1 LKKRLS
7 LVGFPDHGRETR
19 QSGILEEILSKNFVW
34 KSGQKML
41 EIKDFFSA
49 CVGNWKTER
58 TYHYPLQNEV
68 ERSYTEFNVAGL
80 SLAEKS
86 QISSSFL
93 PVGAMSATEE
103 IDRFPGFRIGFDTV
117 SEKGERVA
125 MNLKALFVPDRAI
138 LAPDLLGRDPLAPAT
153 PLTAEILDSPEIVRG
168 LYLRD
173 EGYSETG
180 AITGRFTYLPSRQT
194 LELVTYY
201 SRSVA
206 VDQLRLISPTSRL
219 RTIVTYQRPQPGE
232 VPTVINLVGFG
243 LEQKSV

>member
-1 LKKRLS
+1 
-7 LVGFPDHGRETR
+7 
-19 QSGILEEILSKNFVW
+19 
-34 KSGQKML
+34 ML
-41 EIKDFFSA
+41 EIQDFFSA
-49 CVGNWKTER
+49 CVGTWKTER
-58 TYHYPLQNEV
+58 TYHYPLDNEV
-68 ERSYTEFNVAGL
+68 ERSYTEFNVAAL
-80 SLAEKS
+80 TEAEKQ
-86 QISSSFL
+86 QISSDFL
-93 PVGAMSATEE
+93 PSGSMSAAAQ
-103 IDRFPGFRIGFDTV
+103 IDDFPGFRIGFSTV

-138 LAPDLLGRDPLAPAT
+138 SAPQLLPTDPLAPAM
-153 PLTAEILDSPEIVRG
+153 PLAAEILASTEVIRG

-206 VDQLRLISPTSRL
+206 VDQLRLISPTTRL

-243 LEQKSV
+243 LEQKS

>member
-1 LKKRLS
+1 
-7 LVGFPDHGRETR
+7 
-19 QSGILEEILSKNFVW
+19 
-34 KSGQKML
+34 ML
-41 EIKDFFSA
+41 EIQDFFA
-49 CVGNWKTER
+49 DCVGTWKTER
-58 TYHYPLQNEV
+58 TYHYPLHHEV
-68 ERSYTEFNVAGL
+68 ERSYTEFNVSAL
-80 SLAEKS
+80 AVAEKQ
-86 QISSSFL
+86 QISSDFL
-93 PVGAMSATEE
+93 PIGSMSATTE
-103 IDRFPGFRIGFDTV
+103 IDDFPGFSISFATV

-138 LAPDLLGRDPLAPAT
+138 LSPQLLPTDPLAPAM
-153 PLTAEILDSPEIVRG
+153 PLTAEILDSTEVIRG

-180 AITGRFTYLPSRQT
+180 AITGRFTYLPSRHT

-206 VDQLRLISPTSRL
+206 VDQLRLISHTTRL

-243 LEQKSV
+243 LEQKS

>member
-1 LKKRLS
+1 
-7 LVGFPDHGRETR
+7 
-19 QSGILEEILSKNFVW
+19 
-34 KSGQKML
+34 ML
-41 EIKDFFSA
+41 EIQDFFSA
-49 CVGNWKTER
+49 CVGTWKTER
-58 TYHYPLQNEV
+58 TYHYPLDNEV
-68 ERSYTEFNVAGL
+68 ERSYTEFNVAAL
-80 SLAEKS
+80 TEAEKQ
-86 QISSSFL
+86 QISSDFL
-93 PVGAMSATEE
+93 PSGSMSATAE
-103 IDRFPGFRIGFDTV
+103 IDDFPGFRIGFSTV

-138 LAPDLLGRDPLAPAT
+138 LAPQLLPTDPLAPAM
-153 PLTAEILDSPEIVRG
+153 PLAAEILASTEVIRG

-206 VDQLRLISPTSRL
+206 VDQLRLISPTTRL

-243 LEQKSV
+243 LEQKS

>member
-1 LKKRLS
+1 
-7 LVGFPDHGRETR
+7 
-19 QSGILEEILSKNFVW
+19 
-34 KSGQKML
+34 ML
-41 EIKDFFSA
+41 EIQDFFSA
-49 CVGNWKTER
+49 CVGRWNSDR

-68 ERSYTEFNVAGL
+68 ERSYTKFNVAEL
-80 SLAEKS
+80 TSVEKH
-86 QISSSFL
+86 QISSASL
-93 PVGAMSATEE
+93 PVGAILDPNE
-103 IDRFPGFRIGFDTV
+103 IDRSPGFRIGFDTV

-125 MNLKALFVPDRAI
+125 MNLKALFVWDRSI
-138 LAPDLLGRDPLAPAT
+138 VAPHLIPSDPLAPAS
-153 PLTAEILDSPEIVRG
+153 PLSAEILDSTEVVRG

-243 LEQKSV
+243 LEQKA

>member
-1 LKKRLS
+1 
-7 LVGFPDHGRETR
+7 
-19 QSGILEEILSKNFVW
+19 
-34 KSGQKML
+34 ML
-41 EIKDFFSA
+41 EIQDFFSA
-49 CVGNWKTER
+49 CVGTWKTER
-58 TYHYPLQNEV
+58 TYHYPLHNEV
-68 ERSYTEFNVAGL
+68 ERSYTEFNVAAL
-80 SLAEKS
+80 AVAEKQ
-86 QISSSFL
+86 QISSDFL
-93 PVGAMSATEE
+93 PSGSMSSAAQIE
-103 IDRFPGFRIGFDTV
+103 DFPGFRIGFSTV

-138 LAPDLLGRDPLAPAT
+138 SAPQLLPNDPLAPAM
-153 PLTAEILDSPEIVRG
+153 PLAAEILASTEVIRG

-206 VDQLRLISPTSRL
+206 VDQLRLISPTTRL

-232 VPTVINLVGFG
+232 VPTAIDLVGFG
-243 LEQKSV
+243 LEQKS

>member
-1 LKKRLS
+1 
-7 LVGFPDHGRETR
+7 
-19 QSGILEEILSKNFVW
+19 
-34 KSGQKML
+34 ML
-41 EIKDFFSA
+41 EIQDFFSA
-49 CVGNWKTER
+49 CVGTWKTER
-58 TYHYPLQNEV
+58 TYHYPLHNEV
-68 ERSYTEFNVAGL
+68 ERSYTEFNVAAL
-80 SLAEKS
+80 AVAEKQ
-86 QISSSFL
+86 QISSDFL
-93 PVGAMSATEE
+93 PSGSISSAAQ
-103 IDRFPGFRIGFDTV
+103 IDDFPGFRIGFSTV

-138 LAPDLLGRDPLAPAT
+138 SDPQLLPTDPLAPAM
-153 PLTAEILDSPEIVRG
+153 PLAAEILASTEVIRG

-206 VDQLRLISPTSRL
+206 VDQLRLISPTTRL

-232 VPTVINLVGFG
+232 VPTAIDLVGFG
-243 LEQKSV
+243 LEQKS